1 MASINHN
8 FNSNN
13 ATAYYRRLF
22 GLRFS
27 DG

>member
-1 MASINHN
+1 MASINRN